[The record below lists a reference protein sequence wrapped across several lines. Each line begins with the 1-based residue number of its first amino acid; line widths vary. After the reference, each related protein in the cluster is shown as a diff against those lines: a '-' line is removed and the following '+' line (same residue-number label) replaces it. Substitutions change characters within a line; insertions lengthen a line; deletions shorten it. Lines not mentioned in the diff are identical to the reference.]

1 VSTIPMLDLRREYEW
16 MKAEIDEA
24 IGRCLTHQQWILG
37 PEVREFE
44 AKAAEY
50 LGVEHCIGVSSG
62 TEALVLGLRALAIKT
77 KGREYFE
84 REDEVVTTPFTFVA
98 TGDAILRAGATPVFV
113 DIDPATFNLST
124 DALSDC
130 LARGG
135 GHVVGVLP
143 VHLFGGACDMS
154 GVTGTAERSGLF
166 VLEDVAQ
173 AFGGV
178 RQGHRLGSIGT
189 LGAFSFFPSKNLGCF
204 GDGGMC
210 STKDGELAELIRML
224 LKHGGRDKYNCD
236 YIGYNARLDTLQ
248 AAVLLVRLRH
258 VEEFNARRSQLAA
271 WYADEL
277 AGVGELTLPQVPA
290 GVHHVFHQYTV
301 RVSGGRRDKLAEHLK
316 AQGVGSMVYYPVP
329 LHRMKV
335 FADRARLGSG
345 LSAAEAAAAEVLS
358 LPIEPLLER
367 GEVASIGAAVRGF
380 FGK

>member
-143 VHLFGGACDMS
+143 VHLFGGACDM
-154 GVTGTAERSGLF
+154 
-166 VLEDVAQ
+166 
-173 AFGGV
+173 
-178 RQGHRLGSIGT
+178 
-189 LGAFSFFPSKNLGCF
+189 
-204 GDGGMC
+204 
-210 STKDGELAELIRML
+210 
-224 LKHGGRDKYNCD
+224 
-236 YIGYNARLDTLQ
+236 
-248 AAVLLVRLRH
+248 AVSAHLVRSVSFRQRTSAAS
-258 VEEFNARRSQLAA
+258 VMAACARRRTANWPSS
-271 WYADEL
+271 
-277 AGVGELTLPQVPA
+277 
-290 GVHHVFHQYTV
+290 
-301 RVSGGRRDKLAEHLK
+301 SGC
-316 AQGVGSMVYYPVP
+316 S
-329 LHRMKV
+329 
-335 FADRARLGSG
+335 
-345 LSAAEAAAAEVLS
+345 
-358 LPIEPLLER
+358 
-367 GEVASIGAAVRGF
+367 
-380 FGK
+380 

>member
-1 VSTIPMLDLRREYEW
+1 MLDLRREYEW
-16 MKAEIDEA
+16 MKAEMDEA
-24 IGRCLTHQQWILG
+24 VARCMAHQQWILG

-44 AKAAEY
+44 SQAAEY
-50 LGVEHCIGVSSG
+50 LGVRHCVGASSG
-62 TEALVLGLRALAIKT
+62 TEALVLALRALAIKT
-77 KGREYFE
+77 KGREYFD
-84 REDEVVTTPFTFVA
+84 RADEVVTTPFTFVA

-113 DIDPATFNLST
+113 DIDPATFNMSVDTLSRCV
-124 DALSDC
+124 A
-130 LARGG
+130 AGG
-135 GHVVGVLP
+135 GRVVGVLP
-143 VHLFGGACDMS
+143 VHLFGGACDMP
-154 GVTGTAERSGLF
+154 GVCGVAEREGLF

-173 AFGGV
+173 AFGSACNG
-178 RQGHRLGSIGT
+178 RRLGSIGT

-210 STKDGELAELIRML
+210 STNDEQLAELIRML

-258 VEEFNARRSQLAA
+258 IEELNARRRQLAG
-271 WYADEL
+271 WYVEEL
-277 AGVGELTLPQVPA
+277 GAVEELTLPSVPA

-301 RVSGGRRDKLAEHLK
+301 RVAGGRRDRLAEHLK

-335 FADRARLGSG
+335 FADRARLGGG
-345 LSAAEAAAAEVLS
+345 LLVAEAAAAEVLS
-358 LPIEPLLER
+358 LPVEPLLER